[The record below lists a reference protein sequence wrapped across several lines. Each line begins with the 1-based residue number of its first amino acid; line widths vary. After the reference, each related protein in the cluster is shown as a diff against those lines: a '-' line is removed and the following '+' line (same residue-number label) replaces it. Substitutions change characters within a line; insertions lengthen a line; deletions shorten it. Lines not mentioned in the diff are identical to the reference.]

1 MGLDFASEKFT
12 AKDGKEVTV
21 KVWDTAGQERFRT
34 LTHAFYRNADGI
46 VIAYDV
52 TDRKTFN
59 SIKTWVE
66 SIEQYGKKS
75 AARIMVGNKIDLER

>member
-1 MGLDFASEKFT
+1 MIKHFTQKKFSEEHITTLGLDFASENYT

-52 TDRKTFN
+52 TDQKTFN
-59 SIKTWVE
+59 NIKTWVE
-66 SIEQYGKKS
+66 SIE
-75 AARIMVGNKIDLER
+75 